1 MIITSQI
8 ELFRILQGKLG
19 NKEAGAL
26 FDFVD
31 SKINEANDNNLKTL
45 ATKEDIANVREN
57 MANNKSEIIKWMF
70 IFWVGQVGVLI
81 AILTIFFK

>member
-19 NKEAGAL
+19 NKETGAL
-26 FDFVD
+26 VDFVD